1 MFYPATY
8 DIVILQNSTYRMQIT
23 ATQSG
28 GTPVNLSGYTID
40 SDIASRLSNEQVAT
54 FVPTIID
61 AASGVF
67 QLALAPAVTSGIE
80 VGAYNYDVSVTQ
92 GDGDRYYW
100 LKGTATVSGTV
111 SRN

>member
-8 DIVILQNSTYRMQIT
+8 DIVVLQNATFRLRLT

-40 SDIASRLSNEQVAT
+40 SDICGASTGQQVAT
-54 FVPTIID
+54 FIPTIVS
-61 AASGVF
+61 AASGIVE
-67 QLALAPAVTSGIE
+67 LNLPPATSSGIQ
-80 VGAYNYDVSVTQ
+80 VGRYLYDVSATQ
-92 GDGDRYYW
+92 PDGDRYYW
-100 LKGTATVSGTV
+100 LKGVMTVESTC

>member
-23 ATQSG
+23 ATESG
-28 GTPVNLSGYTID
+28 GTPINLSGYTID
-40 SDIASRLSNEQVAT
+40 SDIASRINGEQVAT
-54 FVPTIID
+54 FVPAIVN

-67 QLALAPAVTSGIE
+67 QLSLAPSVTSGIE
-80 VGAYNYDVSVTQ
+80 TGQYNYDVSVTQ
-92 GDGDRYYW
+92 GSGDRYYW